1 MDKYDYIVV
10 GAGLS
15 GCVIARKLSDC
26 GKKVL
31 ILERRTHIGGNL
43 YDYENEGVL
52 VQKYGP
58 HIFHTNN
65 DDVITFI
72 KQYATWDSYKLQCK
86 VLIDGKFTP
95 SPFNFETIDQFYDES
110 KAILLKSKLINKFP
124 QGQATILEL
133 LDDDDETIRNYG
145 NFLYEKDY
153 SLYTSKQWGIKPEE
167 VDKSV
172 LRRVPVI
179 FSYKNAY
186 FNDKFEAL
194 PQFGYTKFIE
204 KMINTPNITIQLGV
218 NALDDIQILNNEI
231 IYGNSSCKIIFTGR
245 IDELFNYEFGVLPY
259 RSLRFE
265 TEVINATSFQ
275 EVPVV
280 AYPSHEYDYTRI
292 AEYTKLPYQISD
304 HTVIV
309 KEYPINFISS
319 SKNEPYYPILTEDS
333 KTLYNKYL
341 EKSKTFSNLYLL
353 GRLAEFKYY
362 NMDQCINNALVLADF
377 LSKK

>member
-58 HIFHTNN
+58 HIFHTNIDN
-65 DDVITFI
+65 VISFI

-86 VLIDGKFTP
+86 ALIDGKFTP

-110 KAILLKSKLINKFP
+110 KAILLKSKLISKFP

-194 PQFGYTKFIE
+194 PKHGFTKFIE
-204 KMINTPNITIQLGV
+204 KMINTPNITIQLGE

-265 TEVINATSFQ
+265 TEVINTTSFQ

-333 KTLYNKYL
+333 KALYNKYL
-341 EKSKTFSNLYLL
+341 EKSKTFRNLYLL